1 MTINQYLGRI
11 EYLKHK
17 SERKYERYMRLS
29 ESACSPRSSMNYD
42 DMPHQRS
49 AENSRELL
57 LIRTASALDDY
68 LKSRE
73 EYDRYLSE
81 FRDALELL
89 PMDEANALE
98 IVYVETIGRPLEQRV
113 NGVCRVLDLRRREQI
128 PKAMGRCKKHL
139 RSVLIEQGIDI
150 E

>member
-29 ESACSPRSSMNYD
+29 ESACSPRSSFNFD

-49 AENSRELL
+49 AVNSRELL
-57 LIRTASALDDY
+57 LIKTSMALADF
-68 LKSRE
+68 LRSRE
-73 EYDRYLSE
+73 EYDQHLAE
-81 FRDALELL
+81 FRSALELL
-89 PMDEANALE
+89 PLDEANALE
-98 IVYVETIGRPLEQRV
+98 IVYVDTIGRPLPKRIC
-113 NGVCRVLDLRRREQI
+113 GVCRVLDLRHKEEI
-128 PKAMGRCKKHL
+128 PKAMERCKQHL
-139 RSVLIEQGIDI
+139 RTALIEQGIDI